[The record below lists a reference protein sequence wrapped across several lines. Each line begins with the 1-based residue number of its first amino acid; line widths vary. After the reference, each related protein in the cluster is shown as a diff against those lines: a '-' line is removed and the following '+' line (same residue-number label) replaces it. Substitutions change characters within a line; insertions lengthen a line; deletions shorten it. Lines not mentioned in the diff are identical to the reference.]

1 VEDLKLEYKN
11 TVSNNKPEMA
21 YAYSFTN
28 ERKVMRTRYQL
39 YSDAIDS
46 LILDKLEKEQRLLS
60 EPQIKPRK

>member
-1 VEDLKLEYKN
+1 MEYKN
-11 TVSNNKPEMA
+11 TVSNNEPEME

-46 LILDKLEKEQRLLS
+46 LILDKLEKEKRLLS